1 MGFTPLTYAQK
12 RILLTAKLLGV
23 GWANSAQGEIFKSLI
38 SLVFLSCTLHVQFNG
53 RLDFQGFR
61 DHPSE
66 FSPKLSTVFLDQ
78 AQSTFKSMTY
88 AFFQES
94 N

>member
-1 MGFTPLTYAQK
+1 MGATPLTYAQK
-12 RILLTAKLLGV
+12 RTLLAARLAGV
-23 GWANSAQGEIFKSLI
+23 GWAHSAHGEIFKSLI
-38 SLVFLSCTLHVQFNG
+38 SLRFLSCTLHVQING

-61 DHPSE
+61 DPTTE

-94 N
+94 S

>member
-1 MGFTPLTYAQK
+1 MGFHPLTYAQK
-12 RILLTAKLLGV
+12 RTFLATRPMGV
-23 GWANSAQGEIFKSLI
+23 GWANSALSEIFKSLI
-38 SLVFLSCTLHVQFNG
+38 SLNFLSCTLDVQING

-61 DHPSE
+61 EHPSE

-94 N
+94 S

>member
-12 RILLTAKLLGV
+12 RILLAARLMGV
-23 GWANSAQGEIFKSLI
+23 GWAHSAHSEIFKSLI
-38 SLVFLSCTLHVQFNG
+38 LLGFLSCTLHVQFNG
-53 RLDFQGFR
+53 RLDFQGFQAP
-61 DHPSE
+61 PSE

-94 N
+94 S

>member
-1 MGFTPLTYAQK
+1 MGFHPLTYAQK
-12 RILLTAKLLGV
+12 RIFVAASLAGV
-23 GWANSAQGEIFKSLI
+23 GCANSARSEIFKSLF
-38 SLVFLSCTLHVQFNG
+38 SLNFLSCTLHVQFNG

-66 FSPKLSTVFLDQ
+66 FSPKLSTDFLDQ

-94 N
+94 S